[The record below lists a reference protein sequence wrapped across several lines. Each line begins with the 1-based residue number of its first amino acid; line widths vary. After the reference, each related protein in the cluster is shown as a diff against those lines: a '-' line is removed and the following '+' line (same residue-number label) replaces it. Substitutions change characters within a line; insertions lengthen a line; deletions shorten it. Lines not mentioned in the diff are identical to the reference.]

1 MSDIIKDPT
10 MIAALQDLA
19 RGVKSERDLAA
30 LTQDLLKIT
39 VEASLNAEMDA
50 HLGYAKHSP
59 EGYGSGNSRN
69 GYGTKKL
76 KSGHGV
82 IEIDTPRDRN
92 GSFEPQ
98 LVTKNQTRLSHFDD
112 KILTLYAKGMST
124 RDIVET
130 FRELYGAELSP
141 TLVSHVTEA
150 VLGKVIEWQSRPLDA
165 LYPILYLDCIVVK
178 IRQDKRVINKAVYLA
193 LGVTLEGRKELLGL
207 WLSENEG
214 AKFWLSVL
222 TELKNRGVKDVLIAC
237 VDGLTGFPE
246 AIAAAFPS
254 TQVQLCIVHMVRNS
268 LRFVSWKDRK
278 TVAAGLRKIY
288 QSVTVTEAEQELVA
302 FAAQWDGQYP
312 SISRSWRNH
321 WANLIAFFDYPD
333 EIRKII
339 YTTNAI
345 ESINSV
351 IRKAINQRKLFPND
365 DSAMKVIYLAIENAS
380 KKWSMPLRD
389 WKPAINQFMIMF
401 PDRMPSKFN
410 RGLHGLFYTLAYRAI
425 LDKALLAIQQYPQI
439 GHVRPEL
446 SVAHRLFPAGRH
458 IIIYR
463 VRDNAVYVSRIL
475 HERMDITRHL

>member
-10 MIAALQDLA
+10 IISALQDLA

-50 HLGYAKHSP
+50 HLGYTKHSP
-59 EGYGSGNSRN
+59 DGYGSGNSRN

-76 KSGHGV
+76 KSGHGI
-82 IEIDTPRDRN
+82 IEIETPRDRN

-98 LVTKNQTRLSHFDD
+98 FVAKNQTRLTHFDD

-130 FRELYGAELSP
+130 FRELYGADISP
-141 TLVSHVTEA
+141 TLVSNVTEA

-193 LGVTLEGRKELLGL
+193 LGVNLEGKKELLGL

-214 AKFWLSVL
+214 AKFWLSVM

-246 AIAAAFPS
+246 AIATAFPK
-254 TQVQLCIVHMVRNS
+254 TQVQLCIVHRVRNS

-278 TVAAGLRKIY
+278 QVAAGLKKIY
-288 QSVTVTEAEQELVA
+288 QSVTVTEAEQELEA
-302 FAAQWDGQYP
+302 FAEQWDRQYP
-312 SISRSWRNH
+312 SISRSWRSH

-351 IRKAINQRKLFPND
+351 IRKATDQRKLFPND
-365 DSAMKVIYLAIENAS
+365 DAALKVIYLAIENAAN
-380 KKWSMPLRD
+380 KWSMPLRD

-401 PDRMPSKFN
+401 PDRMP
-410 RGLHGLFYTLAYRAI
+410 H
-425 LDKALLAIQQYPQI
+425 
-439 GHVRPEL
+439 
-446 SVAHRLFPAGRH
+446 
-458 IIIYR
+458 
-463 VRDNAVYVSRIL
+463 
-475 HERMDITRHL
+475 

>member
-10 MIAALQDLA
+10 IISALQDLA

-50 HLGYAKHSP
+50 HLGYTKHSP
-59 EGYGSGNSRN
+59 DGYGSGNSRN

-76 KSGHGV
+76 KSGHGI
-82 IEIDTPRDRN
+82 IEIETPRDRN

-98 LVTKNQTRLSHFDD
+98 FVAKNQTRLTHFDD
-112 KILTLYAKGMST
+112 KILTLYAKGMSS

-130 FRELYGAELSP
+130 FRELYGADISP
-141 TLVSHVTEA
+141 TLVSNVTEA

-193 LGVTLEGRKELLGL
+193 LGVNLEGKKELLGL

-214 AKFWLSVL
+214 AKFWLSVM

-246 AIAAAFPS
+246 AIAAAFPR

-278 TVAAGLRKIY
+278 QVAAGLKKIY
-288 QSVTVTEAEQELVA
+288 QSVTVTEAEQELEA
-302 FAAQWDGQYP
+302 FAEQWDRQYP
-312 SISRSWRNH
+312 SISRSWRSH

-351 IRKAINQRKLFPND
+351 IRKATDQRKLFPND
-365 DSAMKVIYLAIENAS
+365 DAALKVIYLAIENAA

-401 PDRMPSKFN
+401 PDRMP
-410 RGLHGLFYTLAYRAI
+410 H
-425 LDKALLAIQQYPQI
+425 
-439 GHVRPEL
+439 
-446 SVAHRLFPAGRH
+446 
-458 IIIYR
+458 
-463 VRDNAVYVSRIL
+463 
-475 HERMDITRHL
+475 

>member
-10 MIAALQDLA
+10 IISALQDLA

-30 LTQDLLKIT
+30 LTHDLLKIT
-39 VEASLNAEMDA
+39 VEASLNTEMDA
-50 HLGYAKHSP
+50 HLGYTKHSP

-76 KSGHGV
+76 KSGHGI
-82 IEIDTPRDRN
+82 IEIETPRDRN

-98 LVTKNQTRLSHFDD
+98 FVAKNQTRLTHFDD

-130 FRELYGAELSP
+130 FRELYGADISP
-141 TLVSHVTEA
+141 TLVSNVTEA

-193 LGVTLEGRKELLGL
+193 LGVNLEGKKELLGL

-214 AKFWLSVL
+214 AKFWLSVM

-246 AIAAAFPS
+246 AIAAAFPR

-278 TVAAGLRKIY
+278 QVAAGLKKIY
-288 QSVTVTEAEQELVA
+288 QSVTVTEAEQELEA
-302 FAAQWDGQYP
+302 FAEQWDRQYP
-312 SISRSWRNH
+312 SISRSWRSH

-351 IRKAINQRKLFPND
+351 IRKATDQRKLFPND
-365 DSAMKVIYLAIENAS
+365 DAALKVIYLAIENAA

-401 PDRMPSKFN
+401 PDRMP
-410 RGLHGLFYTLAYRAI
+410 H
-425 LDKALLAIQQYPQI
+425 
-439 GHVRPEL
+439 
-446 SVAHRLFPAGRH
+446 
-458 IIIYR
+458 
-463 VRDNAVYVSRIL
+463 
-475 HERMDITRHL
+475 

>member
-10 MIAALQDLA
+10 IISALQDLA

-50 HLGYAKHSP
+50 HLGYTKHSP
-59 EGYGSGNSRN
+59 DGYGSGNSRN
-69 GYGTKKL
+69 GYGTKQL
-76 KSGHGV
+76 KSGHGI
-82 IEIDTPRDRN
+82 IEIETPRDRN

-98 LVTKNQTRLSHFDD
+98 FVAKNQTRLTHFDD

-130 FRELYGAELSP
+130 FRELYGTDISP
-141 TLVSHVTEA
+141 TLVSNVTEA

-193 LGVTLEGRKELLGL
+193 LGVNLEGKKELLGL

-214 AKFWLSVL
+214 AKFWLSVM

-246 AIAAAFPS
+246 AIATAFPK
-254 TQVQLCIVHMVRNS
+254 TQVQLCIVHRVRNS

-278 TVAAGLRKIY
+278 QVAAGLKKIY
-288 QSVTVTEAEQELVA
+288 QSVTVTEAEQELEA
-302 FAAQWDGQYP
+302 FAEQWDRQYP
-312 SISRSWRNH
+312 SISRSWRSH

-351 IRKAINQRKLFPND
+351 IRKATDQRKLFPND
-365 DSAMKVIYLAIENAS
+365 DAALKVIYLAIENAA

-401 PDRMPSKFN
+401 PDRMP
-410 RGLHGLFYTLAYRAI
+410 H
-425 LDKALLAIQQYPQI
+425 
-439 GHVRPEL
+439 
-446 SVAHRLFPAGRH
+446 
-458 IIIYR
+458 
-463 VRDNAVYVSRIL
+463 
-475 HERMDITRHL
+475 

>member
-10 MIAALQDLA
+10 IIAALQDLA
-19 RGVKSERDLAA
+19 RSVKSEKDLAA

-39 VEASLNAEMDA
+39 VEASLSAEMDG
-50 HLGYAKHSP
+50 HLGYTKYSP

-82 IEIDTPRDRN
+82 IEIETPRDRN
-92 GSFEPQ
+92 GTFEPQ
-98 LVTKNQTRLSHFDD
+98 FVAKNQTRLSHFDD

-130 FRELYGAELSP
+130 FRELYGADISP
-141 TLVSHVTEA
+141 SLVSKVTEA
-150 VLGKVIEWQSRPLDA
+150 VLDKVIEWQSRLLDA
-165 LYPILYLDCIVVK
+165 VYPILYLDCIVVK

-193 LGVTLEGRKELLGL
+193 LGVTLEGKKDLLGL
-207 WLSENEG
+207 WVSENEG

-222 TELKNRGVKDVLIAC
+222 TELKNRGIKDVFIAC

-246 AIAAAFPS
+246 AIAAAFPK

-278 TVAAGLRKIY
+278 DIAAGLKNIY
-288 QSVTVTEAEQELVA
+288 QSITVTEAEQALEA
-302 FAAQWDGQYP
+302 FAEQWDGKYP
-312 SISRSWRNH
+312 SISRSWRSH

-333 EIRKII
+333 QIRKII

-351 IRKAINQRKLFPND
+351 IRKAIDQRKLFPHD
-365 DSAMKVIYLAIENAS
+365 EAAMKVIYLAIENAA

-401 PDRMPSKFN
+401 PDRLP
-410 RGLHGLFYTLAYRAI
+410 
-425 LDKALLAIQQYPQI
+425 
-439 GHVRPEL
+439 
-446 SVAHRLFPAGRH
+446 
-458 IIIYR
+458 
-463 VRDNAVYVSRIL
+463 
-475 HERMDITRHL
+475 HLI